1 MGGNILILKNGFV
14 LTMNTQKRII
24 RNGTVIIE
32 GDTIVDIVQSSAR
45 RYKGDKEIDCKNK
58 IVCPGLINSHAHTV
72 EILFR
77 GCGDNLSFVEWVSNT
92 HHLMGGDYM
101 GEKEAYLGALICFSE
116 MIKSGTTC
124 FLDPEV
130 SLEHF
135 NGVAK
140 AAEKVGIRGNF
151 AIAMEDKMGYAIE
164 NEKDKKYAG
173 KEELNEEAI
182 KKIIKKWNNRKS
194 NSIIKV
200 WWGPRVLSTC
210 TSRLSNKMKELVTG
224 MNSLGITMHF
234 AEVKEDVLQIRNE
247 FNMSPAEYA
256 RYIQLLGPNTL
267 LTHVIQVED
276 KDIQIIA
283 DSDSKIV
290 HCPSSNMKLGS
301 GFARIP
307 EMLNRGIT
315 VAIGTDGAMCNNSYD
330 MIWEMKLA
338 ALIQMGYHGNP
349 KIISAEEV
357 LDMATTQGA
366 KALSLEKQIGS
377 IELGK
382 KADIIIFDTK
392 EPGWRPFYNPVSNL
406 VYSVNGNSVE
416 TVIINGRII
425 MEKRELN
432 TIDEKKLLKE
442 EQVIFRMLSD
452 RKEFK

>member
-1 MGGNILILKNGFV
+1 MCKNTLILKNGIV
-14 LTMNTQKRII
+14 VTMDTQKKII
-24 RNGTVIIE
+24 RNGTVIVE
-32 GDTIVDIVQSSAR
+32 GDTIVDITKSSTKK
-45 RYKGDKEIDCKNK
+45 YNGDKEIDCENK
-58 IVCPGLINSHAHTV
+58 IICPGLINAHAHST
-72 EILFR
+72 EILLR
-77 GCGDNLSFVEWVSNT
+77 GLGDNLSFLEWVSNN
-92 HHLMGGDYM
+92 HHLEKEYIGQ
-101 GEKEAYLGALICFSE
+101 KEAYSGALICFRE

-135 NGVAK
+135 NEVAK
-140 AAEKVGIRGNF
+140 AAEKIGIRGNL
-151 AIAMEDKMGYAIE
+151 AIAMEDKVGYDSE
-164 NEKDKKYAG
+164 NEKDKKYTG
-173 KEELNEEAI
+173 KDDLNGEAI

-194 NSIIKV
+194 NSMIKV

-210 TSRLSNKMKELVTG
+210 TSRLSSKMKELTTG

-234 AEVKEDVLQIRNE
+234 AEVKEDVMQIRNE

-256 RYIQLLGPNTL
+256 RSIQLLGPNTL

-276 KDIQIIA
+276 KDIQLIA
-283 DSDSKIV
+283 DSGSKIV

-307 EMLNRGIT
+307 EMLSRGIT

-330 MIWEMKLA
+330 MIWEMKLT
-338 ALIQMGYHGNP
+338 ALIHKGYHRNSKLLP
-349 KIISAEEV
+349 SEEV

-366 KALSLEKQIGS
+366 KALLLEKQIGS

-392 EPGWRPFYNPVSNL
+392 EPGWRPLYNPISNL

-416 TVIINGRII
+416 TVIINGRVI
-425 MEKRELN
+425 MEKRKLN
-432 TIDEKKLLKE
+432 TIDEKELLKE
-442 EQVIFRMLSD
+442 EQVMLKMLSD
-452 RKEFK
+452 RKKFE